1 MVGIA
6 EIGGAMGGLKAAL
19 DIIKGLKSTADAVA
33 INDAKIALQ
42 SAIIDAQSG
51 LMVAQEAQA
60 ANLQRIDQLEKQ
72 LAAFKNW
79 EADKERYH
87 LKNID
92 SGAVAYVH
100 KPGMENGEAPV
111 WLCQPCFEERH
122 KSSLQLK
129 DPNAGHG
136 GSRTHHRYACNRC
149 KGDVMVR
156 YTCNPSKTSEV

>member
-1 MVGIA
+1 MVGVA
-6 EIGGAMGGLKAAL
+6 EIGGAIGGLKAAL
-19 DIIKGLKSTADAVA
+19 DVVKGLKATADSVA

-51 LMVAQEAQA
+51 LLAAQEAQT
-60 ANLQRIDQLEKQ
+60 ANLKRIEQLEQQ
-72 LAAFKNW
+72 LAASEDW
-79 EADKERYH
+79 EAEKQRYQ

-111 WLCQPCFEERH
+111 WYCQPCFEERH

-129 DPNAGHG
+129 DPNAGSG

-149 KGDVMVR
+149 KGDVIVR
-156 YTCNPSKTSEV
+156 YSSSPATPAD